1 MWAACSS
8 PGRSLGMGKRYKAID
23 RERLVQEVRAGESVR
38 AVSERLGVSTGT
50 AYLWVKQGREER
62 APRFARLVPADRAC
76 SALRVE
82 VGQATI
88 RVEPGFDAALL
99 LEVVSALSGSTP

>member
-1 MWAACSS
+1 
-8 PGRSLGMGKRYKAID
+8 MGKRYKAKD
-23 RERLVQEVRAGESVR
+23 RERLVQGVLAGETVR
-38 AVSERLGVSTGT
+38 AVAERLGVTTSTG
-50 AYLWVKQGREER
+50 YLWVKQARKDQT
-62 APRFARLVPADRAC
+62 PRFARLVPADRER

-99 LEVVSALSGSTP
+99 LEVVSALSGATR

>member
-1 MWAACSS
+1 
-8 PGRSLGMGKRYKAID
+8 MGKRYKAKD
-23 RERLVQEVRAGESVR
+23 RERLVHEVLSGEPVR
-38 AVSERLGVSTGT
+38 AVAERLGVTTGT
-50 AYLWVKQGREER
+50 AYLWVKHAREDR
-62 APRFARLVPADRAC
+62 APRFARLVPADGAR

-99 LEVVSALSGSTP
+99 REVVSALSGSTP

>member
-1 MWAACSS
+1 
-8 PGRSLGMGKRYKAID
+8 MGKRYKAKD
-23 RERLVQEVRAGESVR
+23 RERLVQEVLAGEPVR
-38 AVSERLGVSTGT
+38 LVAERLGVSMGT
-50 AYLWVKQGREER
+50 AYLWVKQRRSDR
-62 APRFARLVPADRAC
+62 APRFARLVPADRAP

-99 LEVVSALSGSTP
+99 LEVVSALSGSTS